1 MQEEAFTTWFP
12 AVVQDDIN
20 QGIDVSMDVQ
30 ALLMPPS
37 RNAKSYKSMY
47 AYGNHLRVRSVESNM
62 NTCDSGVAATFLQ
75 ACRAS
80 NNDRNVRTANL
91 EYIGWVEEII
101 GVDYGEFELIVL
113 YCTWVRANLRGAGAT
128 MKRDDYG
135 FTLIKFDRV
144 IPYSAESFA
153 FPLHVQQVFFVD
165 DVENP
170 EWKVVLRK
178 EARGAR
184 VASTAERRPETLSL
198 VLGRD
203 EDYRGLRS
211 NILND
216 DVQPR
221 APVLEGCTVLEA
233 EDVHVAMQERE
244 EEPDYS
250 EDRL

>member
-1 MQEEAFTTWFP
+1 MEDEAFTTWFP
-12 AVVQDDIN
+12 VVVQDEMN
-20 QGIDVSMDVQ
+20 QGTDVFMDVQ

-47 AYGNHLRVRSVESNM
+47 AYGNHIRVQSIEANM
-62 NTCDSGVAATFLQ
+62 NTCDSGVAATFSQ

-80 NNDRNVRTANL
+80 SSSRNVRTADL

-113 YCTWVRANLRGAGAT
+113 YCTWMRANLRGVGAT

-144 IPYSAESFA
+144 IPYSADSFA

-184 VASTAERRPETLSL
+184 VASTSEEKPETLSL
-198 VLGRD
+198 YVGRD

-211 NILND
+211 NILNE
-216 DVQPR
+216 DVEPG
-221 APVLEGCTVLEA
+221 APVLEGCAVLEA
-233 EDVHVAMQERE
+233 EDVHVALQERE
-244 EEPDYS
+244 EEPDNN
-250 EDRL
+250 EERL

>member
-1 MQEEAFTTWFP
+1 
-12 AVVQDDIN
+12 
-20 QGIDVSMDVQ
+20 
-30 ALLMPPS
+30 
-37 RNAKSYKSMY
+37 MY
-47 AYGNHLRVRSVESNM
+47 AYRNHIRGRNVESNM
-62 NTCDSGVAATFLQ
+62 NTCDSGVATTFLQ

-80 NNDRNVRTANL
+80 NNDQNVRTTNL

-113 YCTWVRANLRGAGAT
+113 YCTWVRANLRGTGAT
-128 MKRDDYG
+128 MKRDDYS

-144 IPYSAESFA
+144 ISYSADSFA
-153 FPLHVQQVFFVD
+153 FPLHMQQVFFVD
-165 DVENP
+165 DVENL

-184 VASTAERRPETLSL
+184 VASIAERRPEPLSL
-198 VLGRD
+198 VQGTD

-211 NILND
+211 NILNND
-216 DVQPR
+216 IQPC

-233 EDVHVAMQERE
+233 EDIHVAMQERE

-250 EDRL
+250 EDKV

>member
-12 AVVQDDIN
+12 VVVQDDIN

-37 RNAKSYKSMY
+37 RNTKSYKSMY
-47 AYGNHLRVRSVESNM
+47 AYGNHIRVRSVESNM
-62 NTCDSGVAATFLQ
+62 NTCDSGVAATFMQ
-75 ACRAS
+75 ACHAS
-80 NNDRNVRTANL
+80 NNSRNIWTKNL

-101 GVDYGEFELIVL
+101 GIDYGEFELIVL
-113 YCTWVRANLRGAGAT
+113 YCTWVRANIQGVGAT

-135 FTLIKFDRV
+135 FTLIKFDRI
-144 IPYSAESFA
+144 IPYSADSFA
-153 FPLHVQQVFFVD
+153 FPLYVQQVFFVD

-178 EARGAR
+178 ETRGAR
-184 VASTAERRPETLSL
+184 VASTSERRPEPLSL
-198 VLGRD
+198 ILDRD

-211 NILND
+211 NILNE

-221 APVLEGCTVLEA
+221 APVLEGCTIPEA
-233 EDVHVAMQERE
+233 EDVHVTMQERE
-244 EEPDYS
+244 EEANYN